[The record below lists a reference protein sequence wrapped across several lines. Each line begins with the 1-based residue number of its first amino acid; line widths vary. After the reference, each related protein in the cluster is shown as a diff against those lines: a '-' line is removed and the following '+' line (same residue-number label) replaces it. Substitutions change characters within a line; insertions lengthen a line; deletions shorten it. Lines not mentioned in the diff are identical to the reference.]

1 MVPLGLIL
9 VSLFS
14 FKMSHGKKQ
23 RNRQKGSPRSRK
35 KKSRYVGEGSQQKGG
50 NLNNWTTEDMA
61 NARALYNE
69 RYKSRFFHLSTLDLY
84 STLTSVHES
93 RLHYRLD
100 LYKSKEK
107 ANATWCAKQFG
118 IPKSTFHNRV
128 SDCPSSRK
136 IKSNDHIS
144 GGARHSKIFSG
155 KFISSSGTNVLDQ
168 CRLHNI

>member
-1 MVPLGLIL
+1 
-9 VSLFS
+9 
-14 FKMSHGKKQ
+14 MSRGKKE
-23 RNRQKGSPRSRK
+23 RNRQRGSPCSHK
-35 KKSRYVGEGSQQKGG
+35 KKSGYVGEGSQHKGG

-61 NARALYNE
+61 NARVLYNE
-69 RYKSRFFHLSTLDLY
+69 RYQSRFFHLSTLDLY

-93 RLHYRLD
+93 HLHCRLD

-118 IPKSTFHNRV
+118 IPKSTFHNHV
-128 SDCPSSRK
+128 SDCPSSQK
-136 IKSNDHIS
+136 IKSNDHVS

-155 KFISSSGTNVLDQ
+155 KFISSSETNVLDQ

>member
-9 VSLFS
+9 VFLFS
-14 FKMSHGKKQ
+14 FKMSCGKKQ
-23 RNRQKGSPRSRK
+23 RNRQRGSPRSRK
-35 KKSRYVGEGSQQKGG
+35 RKSGYVGEGSQHKGG

-69 RYKSRFFHLSTLDLY
+69 RYKSQFFHLSTLDLY

-93 RLHYRLD
+93 HLHYRLD

-107 ANATWCAKQFG
+107 ANATWCAKQYG

-128 SDCPSSRK
+128 SDCPSSHK
-136 IKSNDHIS
+136 IKSNDHVS

>member
-1 MVPLGLIL
+1 MVLLGLIL
-9 VSLFS
+9 VFLFS
-14 FKMSHGKKQ
+14 FKMSCGKKQ
-23 RNRQKGSPRSRK
+23 RNRQRGSPHSHK
-35 KKSRYVGEGSQQKGG
+35 KKSGYVGEGSKHKGG

-69 RYKSRFFHLSTLDLY
+69 RHKSWFFHLSTLDLY

-93 RLHYRLD
+93 HLHYRLD

-107 ANATWCAKQFG
+107 ADVTWCAKQFG
-118 IPKSTFHNRV
+118 IP
-128 SDCPSSRK
+128 
-136 IKSNDHIS
+136 NDHVS